1 MDWTIINGLIRPEL
15 AGVLA
20 VCWIA
25 GYVLKRTPRVPDWS
39 IVYAVTAVGIL
50 MTCLLLGAVVES
62 IIQGVLCGAVAV
74 YGNQL
79 YRQTAQAVKGE
90 DDNAGSKQ

>member
-25 GYVLKRTPRVPDWS
+25 GYVLRQTPRVPNWS
-39 IVYAVTAVGIL
+39 IVYAVTAVAVL
-50 MTCLLLGAVVES
+50 MTCLLLGWSVES
-62 IIQGVLCGAVAV
+62 VIQGVLCGAVSV

-79 YRQTAQAVKGE
+79 LRQTREAVTGE
-90 DDNAGSKQ
+90 EGGR

>member
-20 VCWIA
+20 VCWIT
-25 GYVLKRTPRVPDWS
+25 GYVLRQTPRVPNWT
-39 IVYAVTAVGIL
+39 IVYAVTAVAVL
-50 MTCLLLGAVVES
+50 LTCLLLGWSVES
-62 IIQGVLCGAVAV
+62 VTQGVLCGAVSV

-79 YRQTAQAVKGE
+79 VKQTREAVTGE
-90 DDNAGSKQ
+90 EVQRGQQ

>member
-15 AGVLA
+15 TGVLA

-25 GYVLKRTPRVPDWS
+25 GYVLRQTPRVPNWT
-39 IVYAVTAVGIL
+39 IVYAVTAIAVL
-50 MTCLLLGAVVES
+50 LTCLLLSWSVEGVV
-62 IIQGVLCGAVAV
+62 QGVLCGAVAV

-79 YRQTAQAVKGE
+79 LRQTREAVTGE
-90 DDNAGSKQ
+90 EVQRGQQ